1 MIRLDEEES
10 NSMVLVFDNDFVVG
24 EYIVSLECFVH
35 VNSALI
41 TDNISLN

>member
-10 NSMVLVFDNDFVVG
+10 NSMVLVFNNDFVVS